1 MKTNDT
7 QPEKGTAS
15 PSAPTS
21 AFASAA
27 AAFEAAPTGSDSSS
41 VAENSPATPAP
52 SASPQALPKRIA
64 LVTGASSGL
73 GREFAVQIDAM
84 QVVDEIWLVARNEEA
99 LEAVAAALSTPAR
112 IIVADLTDKDDIAAI
127 AAALGDAQP
136 RVSYLVNAA
145 GFGKFGDWQTIS
157 DEAVDAMID
166 LNCRGLVD
174 MTRAALPSM
183 DRGSRI
189 IEVASAAAF
198 VPLPHMN
205 VYAATK
211 AFVLRYTRAL
221 RWELHGTGITA
232 TALCPT
238 WVKTGFEKVARTSG
252 GAHDVGHLFG
262 EQSASTVVRRALCAN
277 KAHFAVAC
285 ASPQSA
291 ALRLIGKIVPD
302 CITMAGWDILR
313 RL

>member
-1 MKTNDT
+1 LKTNDT
-7 QPEKGTAS
+7 QSEKGTAS

-21 AFASAA
+21 AFASAT
-27 AAFEAAPTGSDSSS
+27 AAFAAAPTGSASPS

-157 DEAVDAMID
+157 DEAADAMID

-174 MTRAALPSM
+174 MTRAALPYM

-238 WVKTGFEKVARTSG
+238 WVKTGFEATARDSAG
-252 GAHDVGHLFG
+252 GRDVGHLFG

-277 KAHFAVAC
+277 KAHLAVAC

-302 CITMAGWDILR
+302 CIAMAGWNILR

>member
-7 QPEKGTAS
+7 QSEKGTAS

-27 AAFEAAPTGSDSSS
+27 AAFAAAPAGSASSS
-41 VAENSPATPAP
+41 VAENSPAPSVTSAPARR
-52 SASPQALPKRIA
+52 LPKRIA
-64 LVTGASSGL
+64 LITGGSSGL

-112 IIVADLTDKDDIAAI
+112 IIVADLTSKADIASIVSTLNAE
-127 AAALGDAQP
+127 QP
-136 RVSYLVNAA
+136 HVSYLVNAA

-157 DEAVDAMID
+157 DEAVDSMID

-174 MTRAALPSM
+174 MTRAALPYM

>member
-1 MKTNDT
+1 M
-7 QPEKGTAS
+7 P
-15 PSAPTS
+15 
-21 AFASAA
+21 F
-27 AAFEAAPTGSDSSS
+27 
-41 VAENSPATPAP
+41 ATPAP
-52 SASPQALPKRIA
+52 AKTIA
-64 LVTGASSGL
+64 LVTGASSGI
-73 GREFAVQIDAM
+73 GREFARQLDSL
-84 QVVDEIWLVARNEEA
+84 QVADELWLIARNEEA
-99 LEAVAAALSTPAR
+99 LAAVAASLDTPCR
-112 IIVADLTDKDDIAAI
+112 IMAADLAHPEGVASVRAQLAAE
-127 AAALGDAQP
+127 QS
-136 RVSYLVNAA
+136 RVTFLVNAA

-174 MTRAALPSM
+174 MTRAALPYM

-221 RWELHGTGITA
+221 RWELHCTGITA

>member
-1 MKTNDT
+1 MKTNDILS
-7 QPEKGTAS
+7 EKGAAAPSPSPTAASETAS
-15 PSAPTS
+15 TSSVSSPAAEISA
-21 AFASAA
+21 ASA
-27 AAFEAAPTGSDSSS
+27 SSS
-41 VAENSPATPAP
+41 PARP
-52 SASPQALPKRIA
+52 LPKRIA
-64 LVTGASSGL
+64 LVTGGSSGL

-84 QVVDEIWLVARNEEA
+84 QVVDEIWLVARKEEA
-99 LEAVAAALSTPAR
+99 LKAVAGTLSTPAR
-112 IIVADLTDKDDIAAI
+112 IVVADLTSKADIASIVSTLNAE
-127 AAALGDAQP
+127 QP
-136 RVSYLVNAA
+136 HVSYLVNAA

-157 DEAVDAMID
+157 DEAVDSMID

-174 MTRAALPSM
+174 MTRAALPYM

-189 IEVASAAAF
+189 VEVASAAAF

-205 VYAATK
+205 VYATTK

>member
-1 MKTNDT
+1 METNDAEF
-7 QPEKGTAS
+7 QP
-15 PSAPTS
+15 
-21 AFASAA
+21 
-27 AAFEAAPTGSDSSS
+27 DSS
-41 VAENSPATPAP
+41 PAAQEGTR
-52 SASPQALPKRIA
+52 ALPKRIA
-64 LVTGASSGL
+64 VITGASSGL
-73 GREFAVQIDAM
+73 GREFAVQIDRM
-84 QVVDEIWLVARNEEA
+84 QVVDELWLIARNREA
-99 LEAVAAALSTPAR
+99 LKAVAADLSTPAR
-112 IIVADLTDKDDIAAI
+112 VLAADLARTEDIAAI
-127 AAALGDAQP
+127 AEALATAQP

-145 GFGKFGDWQTIS
+145 GFGKFGDWETIA
-157 DEAVDAMID
+157 EADVNTMID
-166 LNCRGLVD
+166 LNCRGLVA

-183 DRGSRI
+183 ERGSRI
-189 IEVASAAAF
+189 IQVASAAGF

-238 WVKTGFEKVARTSG
+238 WVKTGFEEVARASG
-252 GAHDVGHLFG
+252 GGHDVGHLFG

-291 ALRLIGKIVPD
+291 ALRLVGKVVPD
-302 CITMAGWDILR
+302 CVTMGAWNLLR